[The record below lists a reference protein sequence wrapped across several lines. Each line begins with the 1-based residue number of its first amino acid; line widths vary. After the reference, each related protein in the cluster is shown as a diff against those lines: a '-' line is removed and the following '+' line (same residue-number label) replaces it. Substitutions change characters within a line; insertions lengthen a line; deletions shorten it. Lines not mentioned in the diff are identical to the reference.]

1 MSILQNTESVN
12 ASLFLAAEQSPWTD
26 VAKFIDLCSKKGVLV
41 ARGRRHNQTDG
52 EVHYILSRGG
62 CEYHL
67 NANYWDCHQ
76 PEWQAALDWVLK

>member
-1 MSILQNTESVN
+1 MSIPKNTESVN

-41 ARGRRHNQTDG
+41 MRGWRHNQTDG
-52 EVHYILSRGG
+52 EVHYILSRDS

-67 NANYWDCHQ
+67 KANYWDCRL
-76 PEWQAALDWVLK
+76 PEWQAALEWALK